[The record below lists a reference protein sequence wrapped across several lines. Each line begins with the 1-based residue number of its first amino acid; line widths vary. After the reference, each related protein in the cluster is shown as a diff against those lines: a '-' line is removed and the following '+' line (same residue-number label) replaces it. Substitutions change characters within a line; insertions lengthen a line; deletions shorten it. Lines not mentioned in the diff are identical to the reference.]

1 MDTLKVDNADVED
14 EPEFNLE
21 TVERVIKQLEHPSR
35 SSVSF
40 IRHAIISFIHSIGNS
55 VSCFFKDKNHRIGGD
70 RSSIQ
75 EAASY
80 PSRRHS

>member
-1 MDTLKVDNADVED
+1 MKNSIENHEDVEE

-21 TVERVIKQLEHPSR
+21 TVERVIWQLEHPSG
-35 SSVSF
+35 SGMYF
-40 IRHAIISFIHSIGNS
+40 IRHAIICFIHSIGTR
-55 VSCFFKDKNHRIGGD
+55 VSCLLKEKDHRIGGD

-75 EAASY
+75 EVASY